1 MEVRSIDSIS
11 GAVTSV
17 VAIFTTI
24 MDFITGSPLLLA
36 LVVSGL
42 VLGIIA
48 VIIGIFR

>member
-1 MEVRSIDSIS
+1 MEARSIDSIS

-17 VAIFTTI
+17 VTIFESV
-24 MDFITGSPLLLA
+24 MGFITGSPLLLA